1 MNQIKWF
8 WGYLTAL
15 MGIASL
21 FFSACRATK
30 PDGSLNKSIPS
41 LLYHNTTAH
50 YNRFFNGKMK
60 YLEAVKNIED
70 KYKYDFTEILPIY
83 LSLDVNQNKAEFQKF
98 DETVKKMSIAITDH
112 KNSRWVDDSFFYI
125 GLARFYK
132 GDYFS
137 ASQSFAYLLT
147 DKRFEKTK
155 YKNDCAV
162 WLAKSKIAA
171 DDNLTGKKIIDEYLS
186 KKDLPKRIKK
196 DFLVLNAY
204 YFSKQKN
211 YPLVIENLEAA
222 VKITRKRKERN
233 HYYFIL
239 GQLYVRQG
247 EKTKAFNAFT
257 QAMKRNTHYE
267 FTFNAKI
274 GQVHAYLADTSNKQ
288 NKKVTRTLKRMI
300 ADDKNSDNYDQIYYE
315 LGNIEVRN
323 KNYQK
328 AVIAYKKSA
337 KFSTKNTYQKGLAY
351 NRLGDIHFSPL
362 NKFVLAEAYYDSAAS
377 AFKSSGKANQ
387 ESEKAEAIKRNL
399 SNYVKYT
406 KIIREKDSL
415 IKFSLLPQKEQYAII
430 DALIKKKE
438 KELQKQEEKK
448 NSGNNFTDPL
458 RDETPKTNINTGGM
472 FYFDNPA
479 AVAQG
484 KAEFKRLWGDRVYKD
499 NWKYSEGIK
508 FEDFSFDNNNDPN
521 KNTDPKNKSKNP
533 LLLRETY
540 LKNLPKNDEER
551 NKLSSEIEEAM
562 FQLGNTFYIGFNM
575 PDSAQYTF
583 ENTLKRFPETKHKP
597 SIYFSL
603 YGAYKKMGNTEKA
616 EYYKNL
622 LIQAYP
628 DHEYSQLIMGR
639 HNKQVAFRDSM
650 NKLYAQAIALYESNA
665 FDRTISI
672 CDDAIRPNPKHE
684 EIAKF
689 HFLRAYAYKQLDKT
703 DSLIAEYRYI
713 DKNFPKAPFIN
724 QVRGLL
730 ATLEKNKESISKAT
744 LEFDAEIKPTD
755 KIVVFMYIHSKKSL
769 NAAKIK
775 VSDFNAK
782 YYSTNNLTVNDNIY
796 NDTLNLIYISVFPDK
811 RQAKQ
816 YVEHLKND
824 PSVKDFCNSTLNNV
838 FVITSRNLNTLIYKS
853 VPNDSIHKEYENGKN
868 SLEVFIKFYQQHEQD
883 N

>member
-1 MNQIKWF
+1 MRIYGQLWIKMIWF
-8 WGYLTAL
+8 SIVPLL
-15 MGIASL
+15 I
-21 FFSACRATK
+21 ACRATK

-60 YLEAVKNIED
+60 YLEAVKNIENN
-70 KYKYDFTEILPIY
+70 YKYDFNEILPIY

-112 KNSRWVDDSFFYI
+112 KNSRWVDDCFFYI

-137 ASQSFAYLLT
+137 AAQSFAYLLT
-147 DKRFEKTK
+147 EKRFEKTK

-171 DDNLTGKKIIDEYLS
+171 DDNLAGKKIIDEYLS
-186 KKDLPKRIKK
+186 KKNIPKRIRK
-196 DFLVLNAY
+196 DFYVLNAF
-204 YFSKQKN
+204 YFAKQKN
-211 YPLVIENLEAA
+211 YPLVIENLEQA
-222 VKITRKRKERN
+222 VKLTRRRKEKN

-247 EKTKAFNAFT
+247 QKNKAFEAFT

-267 FTFNAKI
+267 FTFNAKL

-328 AVIAYKKSA
+328 AIHAYKKSA
-337 KFSTKNTYQKGLAY
+337 KLSTKNAYQKGLAY
-351 NRLGDIHFSPL
+351 NKLGDVYFSPL
-362 NKFVLAEAYYDSAAS
+362 NKFVLAEAYYDSAAA

-387 ESEKAEAIKRNL
+387 ESEKAEAIKKNL
-399 SNYVKYT
+399 SDYVKYT

-415 IKFSLLPQKEQYAII
+415 IQFSLLPQKEQYAII
-430 DALIKKKE
+430 DAIIKKKE

-448 NSGNNFTDPL
+448 NSGSNFIDPM
-458 RDETPKTNINTGGM
+458 RDDLPKTTFNTTGGT

-479 AVAQG
+479 VVAQG
-484 KAEFKRLWGDRVYKD
+484 KAEFKRLWGDRVYGD

-508 FEDFSFDNNNDPN
+508 FEDFSSNANNDPN
-521 KNTDPKNKSKNP
+521 KNTNDPKNKPKNP
-533 LLLRETY
+533 LLMRETY
-540 LKNLPKNDEER
+540 LKNVPKNDAER
-551 NKLSSEIEEAM
+551 NKMLAEVEEAM
-562 FQLGNTFYIGFNM
+562 YQLGNTFYIGFNM

-583 ENTLKRFPETKHKP
+583 ENTLKRFPDTKYKP

-603 YGAYKKMGNTEKA
+603 YGAYKKLNNPQKA

-622 LIQAYP
+622 LIQNYP
-628 DHEYSQLIMGR
+628 DHEYTQLIMGKA
-639 HNKQVAFRDSM
+639 NKQVAFRDSM
-650 NKLYAQAIALYESNA
+650 NQLYAQAIALYENKE
-665 FDRTISI
+665 FERTIAL
-672 CDDAIRPNPKHE
+672 CDQVIRPNPKNE

-689 HFLRAYAYKQLDKT
+689 HFLRAYAYKELDKP
-703 DSLIAEYRYI
+703 DSLIAEYRFI
-713 DKNFPKAPFIN
+713 DRHFPKAPFIG

-730 ATLEKNKESISKAT
+730 ATLEKNKENISKVT
-744 LEFDAEIKPTD
+744 LEFDPEVKPTD
-755 KIVVFMYIHSKKSL
+755 KIVVFLYIDSKKNL
-769 NAAKIK
+769 NTAKIK
-775 VSDFNAK
+775 IADFNSK
-782 YYSTNNLTVNDNIY
+782 FYSTSNLMVNDNIY
-796 NDTLNLIYISVFPDK
+796 NDTLSLIYISTFPDK

-816 YVEHLKND
+816 YAQQLKND
-824 PSVKDFCNSTLNNV
+824 PSMKDFCNSTLNNV
-838 FVITSRNLNTLIYKS
+838 FVITNRNLNTLIYKP
-853 VPNDSIHKEYENGKN
+853 VPNDGIHKEYENGRN
-868 SLEVFIKFYQQHEQD
+868 SLEVFIKFYQEYEQD